1 MSDVM
6 KKIIAVLL
14 CLSFKTGFAVSPLA
28 QDLDRFVKQYTE
40 NTPEQIQ
47 SLNRNAIKSL
57 KNSGILAKAINV
69 GDYAPPFNLP
79 NAIGGRVSLYNEL
92 KKGPVVLVWYRG
104 SWCPYCNLQLRHI
117 QKQLFEI
124 TSAGAQ
130 VIAVSPE
137 LADKTMTAE
146 QRHQL
151 EFQVLSDINNRVA
164 DQYRLAYTVDDAVAD
179 HYNLAEKL
187 NHYNGN
193 NTNRLPLAV
202 TYVINTNGLVEYAF
216 LDADYKN
223 RATPEEIISVL
234 NAIKHQ

>member
-1 MSDVM
+1 MPDVM
-6 KKIIAVLL
+6 KKIIAVFL
-14 CLSFKTGFAVSPLA
+14 CLWFKAGFAVSPLA

-40 NTPEQIQ
+40 NTSEQIQ
-47 SLNRNAIKSL
+47 SLNRNAITSL
-57 KNSGILAKAINV
+57 KNSGILAKAVNV

-79 NAIGGRVSLYNEL
+79 NAIGDSISLYHEL

-117 QKQLFEI
+117 QNKLSDI
-124 TSAGAQ
+124 TGAGAQ

-137 LADKTMTAE
+137 LPDKTMTAR

-164 DQYRLAYTVDDAVAD
+164 DQYRLAYTLDGAVVD
-179 HYNLAEKL
+179 HYHLSEKL

-193 NTNRLPLAV
+193 NTNRLPLAA
-202 TYVINTNGLVEYAF
+202 TYVIDTSGLVKYAF

-234 NAIKHQ
+234 NAIRHR